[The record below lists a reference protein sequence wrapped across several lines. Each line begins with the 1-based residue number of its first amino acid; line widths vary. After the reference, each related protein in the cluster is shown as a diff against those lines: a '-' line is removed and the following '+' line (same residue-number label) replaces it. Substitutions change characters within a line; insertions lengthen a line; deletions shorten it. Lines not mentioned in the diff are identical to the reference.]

1 MIKSEIEQLLKP
13 LVEDLGYELW
23 GCEYL
28 SQGKHSLLRIYIDK
42 ENGISIDDCERV
54 SKQIS
59 ALLDVEDPIP
69 GNYSLE
75 ISSPG
80 IPRPLFHKEQYKR
93 YIGHDV
99 QVKVFKPVNGSRKL
113 SGTILSVNEDTLLLK
128 IGDEQLE
135 VQFPQIVKAN
145 LTGE

>member
-1 MIKSEIEQLLKP
+1 MMQDELLHILSP
-13 LVEDLGYELW
+13 TVNDMGYELW

-42 ENGISIDDCERV
+42 AEGIGIEDCQAV
-54 SKQIS
+54 SKQVS

-80 IPRPLFHKEQYKR
+80 IPRPLFSSWQYER
-93 YIGHDV
+93 YIGHAV
-99 QVKVFKPVNGSRKL
+99 QIKTFKPVDGKRKW
-113 SGTILSVNEDTLLLK
+113 SGTIVSTSENSVILDSNDEHHELL
-128 IGDEQLE
+128 
-135 VQFPQIVKAN
+135 FSNIVKAN
-145 LTGE
+145 LTV

>member
-1 MIKSEIEQLLKP
+1 MMQDELVQLLSP
-13 LVEDLGYELW
+13 TITDMGYELW

-42 ENGISIDDCERV
+42 SDGIGIEDCQQV
-54 SKQIS
+54 SKQVS

-80 IPRPLFHKEQYKR
+80 ITRPLFSVEQYQR
-93 YIGHDV
+93 YIGQAV
-99 QVKVFKPVNGSRKL
+99 QVKTFKPVNGKRKF
-113 SGTILSVNEDTLLLK
+113 SGIIVSASESTIVLDINSEHKELL
-128 IGDEQLE
+128 
-135 VQFPQIVKAN
+135 FSNIVKAN
-145 LTGE
+145 LTI